1 MLTYNSETEQRVA
14 AMGTRKY
21 MSPGARRKGHNLR
34 APRTAQVQNSTDVV
48 KVHWTPVFAR
58 GKVRIY
64 VCSAQPGDANLP
76 SKLNDSTNL
85 SRFVSQILPE
95 KVETHLNSPD
105 FCMPGGRGLDGLAR
119 DMRARCAEVVKR
131 KGQRIPK

>member
-1 MLTYNSETEQRVA
+1 MHETLIAHIRRLLDTEYTCATPGETVA
-14 AMGTRKY
+14 HFT
-21 MSPGARRKGHNLR
+21 ARMK
-34 APRTAQVQNSTDVV
+34 
-48 KVHWTPVFAR
+48 
-58 GKVRIY
+58 
-64 VCSAQPGDANLP
+64 
-76 SKLNDSTNL
+76 
-85 SRFVSQILPE
+85 

>member
-1 MLTYNSETEQRVA
+1 MAHFT
-14 AMGTRKY
+14 
-21 MSPGARRKGHNLR
+21 ARMK
-34 APRTAQVQNSTDVV
+34 
-48 KVHWTPVFAR
+48 
-58 GKVRIY
+58 
-64 VCSAQPGDANLP
+64 
-76 SKLNDSTNL
+76 
-85 SRFVSQILPE
+85 